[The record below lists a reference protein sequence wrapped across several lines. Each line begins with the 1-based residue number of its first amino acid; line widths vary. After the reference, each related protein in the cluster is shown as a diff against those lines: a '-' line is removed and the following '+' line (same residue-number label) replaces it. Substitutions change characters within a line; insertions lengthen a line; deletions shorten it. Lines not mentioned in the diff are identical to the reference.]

1 MVDKLISSSA
11 VVAKVIADNNL
22 QEKDMRIAD
31 IRAWIGEAVEK
42 IGAVTQLDHRVA
54 VIDIKGYQ
62 AQLPCDLYKL
72 DQVAYSSNGEGW
84 LPMRKSSGAFS
95 TQVGGKC
102 ENCTHDKQMMTV
114 PDEAIFQL
122 TKTLFN
128 LTDDAEALAKLN
140 ENPGIRST
148 LATLVDNHTVDVRY
162 GFKRL
167 STYLQYDI
175 KPGYLVCP
183 MCDGQLKVSY
193 YAVHTDNEG
202 MPMIPDMQSYQEA
215 IYWYVT
221 MKMFYPEY
229 LKGRIPQYIYNDMKN
244 SWNFYAK
251 QAYAEAMLP
260 NVDGL
265 ESIQNNWNTLVP
277 DLNSH
282 DEFFSNLGDEEIIYN
297 WN

>member
-54 VIDIKGYQ
+54 VIDIEGYQ

-84 LPMRKSSGAFS
+84 LPMRKTSSAFP
-95 TQVGGKC
+95 TQHCGVNNNFSIK
-102 ENCTHDKQMMTV
+102 MTT

-128 LTDDAEALAKLN
+128 LTDDKAALAKLN

-148 LATLVDNHTVDVRY
+148 LATLVDYHTVDTQC
-162 GFKRL
+162 RL
-167 STYLQYDI
+167 NGLYNSLQYDV

-183 MCDGQLKVSY
+183 MRDGQLKVSY

-265 ESIQNNWNTLVP
+265 ESIQNNWNRLVP
-277 DLNSH
+277 DLDDH
-282 DEFFSNLGDEEIIYN
+282 DEFFNHLGDEEIIYN

>member
-22 QEKDMRIAD
+22 QEKDLRIAD

-54 VIDIKGYQ
+54 VINIKGYQ

-84 LPMRKSSGAFS
+84 LPMRKTSSAFPA
-95 TQVGGKC
+95 QLGKHRHCNNC
-102 ENCTHDKQMMTV
+102 ELNVTI

-128 LTDDAEALAKLN
+128 LTDDAAALAKLN

-148 LATLVDNHTVDVRY
+148 LATLIDNHTVDVRY

-167 STYLQYDI
+167 HTYLQYDV
-175 KPGYLVCP
+175 KPGYIVCP

-229 LKGRIPQYIYNDMKN
+229 MKGRIPQYIYNDMKN

-265 ESIQNNWNTLVP
+265 ESIQNNWNRLVP
-277 DLNSH
+277 DLNDH
-282 DEFFSNLGDEEIIYN
+282 DEFFNYLGDEQIIYN
-297 WN
+297 QN

>member
-22 QEKDMRIAD
+22 QEKDLRIAD

-54 VIDIKGYQ
+54 VINIKGYQ

-84 LPMRKSSGAFS
+84 LPMRKTSSAFPA
-95 TQVGGKC
+95 QLGKHKHCNNC
-102 ENCTHDKQMMTV
+102 ELNTTI

-128 LTDDAEALAKLN
+128 LTDDAAALAKLN

-167 STYLQYDI
+167 HTYLQYDV
-175 KPGYLVCP
+175 KPGYIVCP

-221 MKMFYPEY
+221 MKMFYPDY
-229 LKGRIPQYIYNDMKN
+229 MKGKIPQYIYYDMKN

-265 ESIQNNWNTLVP
+265 ESIQNNWNRLVP
-277 DLNSH
+277 DLDDH
-282 DEFFSNLGDEEIIYN
+282 DEFFNHLGDEEIIYN

>member
-84 LPMRKSSGAFS
+84 LPMRKTSSAFPAQYQGVNNDFS
-95 TQVGGKC
+95 IK
-102 ENCTHDKQMMTV
+102 MTTA
-114 PDEAIFQL
+114 DEAIFQL

-128 LTDDAEALAKLN
+128 LTDDKAALAKLN

-148 LATLVDNHTVDVRY
+148 LATLVDNHTV
-162 GFKRL
+162 GAQCRL
-167 STYLQYDI
+167 NGLYNSLQYDI

-183 MCDGQLKVSY
+183 MRDGQLKVSY

-229 LKGRIPQYIYNDMKN
+229 LKGRIPQYIYKDMMN

-265 ESIQNNWNTLVP
+265 ESIQNNWNRLVP
-277 DLNSH
+277 DLDDH
-282 DEFFSNLGDEEIIYN
+282 DEFFNHLGDEEIIYN

>member
-84 LPMRKSSGAFS
+84 LPMRKTSSAFPA
-95 TQVGGKC
+95 QLGNCGKC
-102 ENCTHDKQMMTV
+102 HSCDTKMTI

-128 LTDDAEALAKLN
+128 LTDDKAALAKLN
-140 ENPGIRST
+140 ENPGIRAT

-167 STYLQYDI
+167 HTYLQYDV

-183 MCDGQLKVSY
+183 MRDGQLKVSY

-215 IYWYVT
+215 IYWYIT

-265 ESIQNNWNTLVP
+265 ESIQNNWNRLVP
-277 DLNSH
+277 DLDDH
-282 DEFFSNLGDEEIIYN
+282 DEFFNHLGDEEIIYN

>member
-11 VVAKVIADNNL
+11 IVAKVIADNNL
-22 QEKDMRIAD
+22 QEKDLRIAD

-54 VIDIKGYQ
+54 ILDIDGCQ
-62 AQLPCDLYKL
+62 AKLPCDLYKL
-72 DQVAYSSNGEGW
+72 DQVAYSCDCNGW
-84 LPMRKSSGAFS
+84 LPMRKTSSAFP
-95 TQVGGKC
+95 TQLGRRKRCGDCK
-102 ENCTHDKQMMTV
+102 TTMTI

-128 LTDDAEALAKLN
+128 LTDDAAALAKLN
-140 ENPGIRST
+140 ENPGIRAT
-148 LATLVDNHTVDVRY
+148 LATLIDNHTVDVRY
-162 GFKRL
+162 GFKHL
-167 STYLQYDI
+167 HKYLQYDV

-183 MCDGQLKVSY
+183 MHCGKVKVSY

-244 SWNFYAK
+244 SWNFYSK

-260 NVDGL
+260 NVDAL
-265 ESIQNNWNTLVP
+265 ESIQNNWNSIYP
-277 DLNSH
+277 ELNEH
-282 DEFFSNLGDEEIIYN
+282 DEFFNNLGDEQIIYN
-297 WN
+297 QN